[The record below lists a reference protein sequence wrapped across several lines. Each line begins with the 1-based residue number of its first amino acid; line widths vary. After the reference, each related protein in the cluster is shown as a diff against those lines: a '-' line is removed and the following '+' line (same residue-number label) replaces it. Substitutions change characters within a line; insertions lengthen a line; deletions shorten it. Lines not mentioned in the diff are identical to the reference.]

1 MHWRGK
7 RYSVGNFQTYIQSIL
22 TIGRFHT
29 CKLAYLLKF
38 ICNSKINAYGAF
50 MATYRYVPSGEKFK
64 SLDVCIPSWDQTE
77 QCSAFFFHCFIV
89 PFSVY
94 LVPSSPPPFFFG
106 NFAFENAPCIVL
118 KCALLLLSARR
129 LRCAFLSKSICYISF
144 VQHKLRCCWLWM
156 LMNHQHIVKKK
167 NGVFK
172 KKCV

>member
-94 LVPSSPPPFFFG
+94 LVPSSPPLFFWKFC
-106 NFAFENAPCIVL
+106 FWKCSMHSTEVCSVASKCKKAAMCLPEL
-118 KCALLLLSARR
+118 KHML
-129 LRCAFLSKSICYISF
+129 
-144 VQHKLRCCWLWM
+144 HKLCSA
-156 LMNHQHIVKKK
+156 
-167 NGVFK
+167 
-172 KKCV
+172 